1 MRGTREDCEDLAR
14 GSLRA
19 PHHGLVGG
27 HHKAVA
33 GLKCFIRSC
42 DAGVQ
47 SSFDH
52 VGGEFA
58 NAAALADGRGGSG
71 WDFKDLREL
80 VSFCGGDVQGRG
92 PRAMFAATGG
102 DVRSAR
108 DGDGVM
114 LRLAEEVAEA
124 DSVDGANPLQRLE
137 RGNHAVGFELGEQG
151 RRQVGLCSEARKRDV
166 LRGAECAEFEAD
178 RVDGQGIAGLCRRQ
192 GHVSMLAGS

>member
-1 MRGTREDCEDLAR
+1 MGCIYGPLRCALSLRGTREDCEDLAR

-52 VGGEFA
+52 VGGELA
-58 NAAALADGRGGSG
+58 NAAAFANGRGDSG

-124 DSVDGANPLQRLE
+124 DSVDGAKSSPAFGAWEPCGRFRAWRAGPSTGGFVP
-137 RGNHAVGFELGEQG
+137 RGEKA
-151 RRQVGLCSEARKRDV
+151 
-166 LRGAECAEFEAD
+166 
-178 RVDGQGIAGLCRRQ
+178 
-192 GHVSMLAGS
+192 